1 MVNYTKAELDKL
13 TEEELDKRAMKN
25 LLSLSIFLNQL
36 RTLTH
41 RIKKLDT
48 LETIHASL
56 TKNKILIDE
65 VLEKIDNEF

>member
-1 MVNYTKAELDKL
+1 MNKYSKAELDKIS
-13 TEEELDKRAMKN
+13 DKEINRRANKN

-36 RTLTH
+36 RTLIP
-41 RIKKLDT
+41 RVKDNDT

-65 VLEKIDNEF
+65 VLEKIDNEI

>member
-1 MVNYTKAELDKL
+1 MNKYSKAELDKISD
-13 TEEELDKRAMKN
+13 EEINRRANKN

-36 RTLTH
+36 RTLIP
-41 RIKKLDT
+41 RVKDNDT

-65 VLEKIDNEF
+65 VLEKIDNEI